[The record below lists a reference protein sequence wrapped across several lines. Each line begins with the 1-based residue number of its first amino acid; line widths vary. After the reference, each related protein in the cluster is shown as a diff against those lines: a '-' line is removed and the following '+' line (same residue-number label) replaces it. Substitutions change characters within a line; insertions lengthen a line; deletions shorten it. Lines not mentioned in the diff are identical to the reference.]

1 MRRDSFVFYRSF
13 YDIFNKLPSDAEK
26 VEFITAIC
34 KYGLDETEVEMSLMC
49 DIAFASVKP
58 NIDAARK
65 RYAASVENGKKGG
78 RPSKNKNLE
87 KPNITYNNLG
97 EPSGILNDNV
107 NVNANDNAN
116 DYANAI
122 Y

>member
-26 VEFITAIC
+26 VELITAIC
-34 KYGLDETEVEMSLMC
+34 EYALNGTETEKSLMC

-65 RYAASVENGKKGG
+65 RYNASVENGKKGG
-78 RPSKNKNLE
+78 RPPKHE
-87 KPNITYNNLG
+87 TY
-97 EPSGILNDNV
+97 
-107 NVNANDNAN
+107 
-116 DYANAI
+116 
-122 Y
+122 